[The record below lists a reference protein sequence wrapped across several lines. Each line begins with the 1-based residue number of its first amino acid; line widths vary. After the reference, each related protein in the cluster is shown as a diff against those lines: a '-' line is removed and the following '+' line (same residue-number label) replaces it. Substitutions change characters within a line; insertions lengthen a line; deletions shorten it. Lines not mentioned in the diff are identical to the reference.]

1 MLILKRLVSQLLE
14 TIYFAIFWFILAI
27 PGSIIS
33 TSLRNSINSESSTQ
47 AQLTY
52 LIISTII
59 SITVLLVAPLLYSLV
74 ISKIGSFLSYKQL
87 GFKLINYKTKEPVSK
102 RHFTLRMYVR
112 VILYPFVAFTVLP
125 YFLPVIISKGKRTIY
140 YYILGTE
147 VEVLEK

>member
-1 MLILKRLVSQLLE
+1 MLILKRLISQLLE
-14 TIYFAIFWFILAI
+14 TIYYAIFWFILAI

-59 SITVLLVAPLLYSLV
+59 SLSVLLVAPLLYSLV
-74 ISKIGSFLSYKQL
+74 ILKIGSFLSYKQL
-87 GFKLINYKTKEPVSK
+87 GFKLINYTTKKPVSNN
-102 RHFTLRMYVR
+102 HFILRMYVR
-112 VILYPFVAFTVLP
+112 VILYPFVAFTILP

-140 YYILGTE
+140 DYILGTE
-147 VEVLEK
+147 IEVLEK